1 MYAPSTEKSKPFS
14 QRPIPIHAR
23 LVQNRVEHVIRIRNM
38 RPPST
43 YVPNAVVSPAAVIP
57 RLRCPK
63 AFVCK
68 PLSQIYHLLFLFNI
82 HHIFRRKTK
91 KNSRG
96 GGEALSLNSTRH
108 KPKAHLNEYCT
119 QKKAD
124 PNRPPKFRAQ
134 HCCLS
139 LVFFRG
145 SSSEHDRLRVFRR
158 FKACLFRSLAQPDLN
173 PPCDKTL

>member
-1 MYAPSTEKSKPFS
+1 MLLDVSCLSHHYIVQHVARVPRARREKHTQVKVYASPTEKSKPFS

-68 PLSQIYHLLFLFNI
+68 PPSQIYHLLFLFNI

-108 KPKAHLNEYCT
+108 KPKAHLNEYCMYA
-119 QKKAD
+119 KKG
-124 PNRPPKFRAQ
+124 RPKPTPKI
-134 HCCLS
+134 
-139 LVFFRG
+139 
-145 SSSEHDRLRVFRR
+145 
-158 FKACLFRSLAQPDLN
+158 
-173 PPCDKTL
+173 